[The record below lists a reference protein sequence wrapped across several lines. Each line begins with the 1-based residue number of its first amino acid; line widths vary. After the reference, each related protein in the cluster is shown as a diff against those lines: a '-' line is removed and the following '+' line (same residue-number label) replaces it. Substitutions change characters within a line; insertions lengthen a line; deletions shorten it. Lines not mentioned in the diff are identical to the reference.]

1 MSRSDSID
9 RYMSRDLVTLSPET
23 EVTRA
28 VATLL
33 RENVSGA
40 PVVDAQRRLVGI
52 LTAKDCFRAV
62 LHASYHQELGNTVAT
77 YMTATVETLE
87 AGTGLVTAAER
98 FLDSRA
104 RRFPV
109 LRDGR
114 LVGILTRM
122 DVLRG
127 FQTEGAG

>member
-1 MSRSDSID
+1 MTID
-9 RYMSRDLVTLSPET
+9 RYMTRDLVTLSPDT
-23 EVTRA
+23 ELTRA

-40 PVVDAQRRLVGI
+40 PVTDAQGKLVGI

-77 YMTATVETLE
+77 YMTQEVETLD

-98 FLDSRA
+98 FMDSPV

-122 DVLRG
+122 DLLRG
-127 FQTEGAG
+127 FQAESGG

>member
-1 MSRSDSID
+1 MTID
-9 RYMSRDLVTLSPET
+9 RYMTRDLVTLSPEM
-23 EVTRA
+23 ELTRA
-28 VATLL
+28 VATLI

-40 PVVDAQRRLVGI
+40 PVTDAQGRLVGI

-62 LHASYHQELGNTVAT
+62 LHASYHQDLGDTVAT
-77 YMTATVETLE
+77 YMTADVDTLE

-98 FLDSRA
+98 FMASPA

-109 LRDGR
+109 MRDGR

-122 DVLRG
+122 DLLRG
-127 FQTEGAG
+127 FQAESGG